1 MESGGA
7 ILLGLS
13 LMISA
18 AACAADEKPLVFQAG
33 TDKGK
38 SEMEI
43 RVPAGSRF
51 VLKLPSLLS
60 AGYAWDFVEP
70 LEKGPLKF
78 VGRDDEPGPKTLSGA
93 PGWELWSF
101 LTAGPGRVEVKLKQ
115 SRSWETDLP
124 PQRELLAK
132 VIVE

>member
-1 MESGGA
+1 METAGA
-7 ILLGLS
+7 LFLGVSLL
-13 LMISA
+13 ISA
-18 AACAADEKPLVFQAG
+18 AACTADDKPLVFQAG

-38 SEMEI
+38 LEMEI

-60 AGYAWDFVEP
+60 TGSAWDFVTP

-78 VGRDDEPGPKTLSGA
+78 VGRDDEPGPGTLTGV

-101 LTAGPGRVEVKLKQ
+101 LAGGPGRVEVKLKQ
-115 SRSWETDLP
+115 YRAWEADRP
-124 PQRELLAK
+124 PHRELTAT

>member
-13 LMISA
+13 LLISA
-18 AACAADEKPLVFQAG
+18 AACAADDKPLVFQAG
-33 TDKGK
+33 TDLGK

-51 VLKLPSLLS
+51 VLKLPSLMS
-60 AGYAWDFVEP
+60 AGYAWDFVKP
-70 LEKGPLKF
+70 LEKGPLKY
-78 VGRDDEPGPKTLSGA
+78 VGRDDEPGPAVRTGA

-101 LTAGPGRVEVKLKQ
+101 LTAGPGRVEFKMQQ
-115 SRSWETDLP
+115 SRSWEADRP
-124 PQRELLAK
+124 PHRELTAT
-132 VIVE
+132 VIIE

>member
-1 MESGGA
+1 MTGMTV
-7 ILLGLS
+7 LCLS
-13 LMISA
+13 LLISA
-18 AACAADEKPLVFQAG
+18 AACAADDKPLVFQAG
-33 TDKGK
+33 IDKGK

-51 VLKLPSLLS
+51 VLKLPSLMS
-60 AGYAWDFVEP
+60 AGYAWDFEKP
-70 LEKGPLKF
+70 LEKGPLKY

-101 LTAGPGRVEVKLKQ
+101 LTAGPGRVEIKMKQ
-115 SRSWETDLP
+115 ARSWESDRP
-124 PQRELLAK
+124 PQRELTAT